1 MKSIKVLSLIVGAI
15 SLLPS
20 ASFAGTATS
29 GNTQEANLSSTTVG
43 EHNFV
48 STATN
53 QTNINLQKTG
63 RHGESVSG
71 SSQLINA
78 ATTTLGDY
86 NHVVQK
92 AAQTN
97 RSRQKAK

>member
-1 MKSIKVLSLIVGAI
+1 MKSIKVLALIIGAI
-15 SLLPS
+15 ALLPS

-29 GNTQEANLSSTTVG
+29 GNEQVTNLDSTTIG
-43 EHNFV
+43 NGNFV
-48 STATN
+48 STATK

-63 RHGESVSG
+63 RHAESVNG

-78 ATTTLGDY
+78 ATTTLGDR

-97 RSRQKAK
+97 RSHQKAK

>member
-43 EHNFV
+43 DYNFV
-48 STATN
+48 STATK
-53 QTNINLQKTG
+53 QTNINLQKVG
-63 RHGESVSG
+63 RHGESVNG
-71 SSQLINA
+71 SAQLINA
-78 ATTTLGDY
+78 ATTTLGDR
-86 NHVVQK
+86 NHILQK
-92 AAQTN
+92 GVQTN
-97 RSRQKAK
+97 RSHQKAK

>member
-1 MKSIKVLSLIVGAI
+1 MKSIKVLALIVGAI

-20 ASFAGTATS
+20 ACFAGTATG

-43 EHNFV
+43 NGNFV
-48 STATN
+48 STATK

-63 RHGESVSG
+63 RYGESVTG